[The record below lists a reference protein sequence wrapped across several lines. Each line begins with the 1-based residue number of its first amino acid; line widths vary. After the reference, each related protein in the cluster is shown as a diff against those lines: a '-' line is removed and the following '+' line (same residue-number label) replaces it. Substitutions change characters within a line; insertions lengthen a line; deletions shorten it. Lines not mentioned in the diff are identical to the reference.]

1 MHSPAIDVM
10 RLLAILAVVLVH
22 TTTKTLNATGY
33 DLNAYWWPLLLNQIS
48 RFAVPMFFLISGFVL
63 ELNYG
68 HHPDYLSYLKKRL
81 SKILVPYLFW
91 SLIYYFFVYQ
101 GNLAPLST
109 VLLWGGA
116 AYQLYFIPALM
127 IFYLIFP
134 LFHRLYKILAHPLV
148 LLVLGAVQVRIL
160 YQDYFV
166 RDLPYPF
173 PISIALM
180 AFYVFIIGMVASHYQ
195 KQLME
200 GIKKWF
206 WALAPLT
213 IGLALGIFW
222 QGWQRYFMTWN
233 IHAFYSQWRP
243 SVMFY
248 SISLSAVLYYLFS
261 VSKRFQKQIPALSGL
276 AFFVFFFHLIPLELL
291 WRQIGTVQAWWY
303 DPMFFLATA
312 AASFGVGYLSHKIP
326 YLSKLTG

>member
-91 SLIYYFFVYQ
+91 SLIYYFFVYKNNQ
-101 GNLAPLST
+101 VPLST
-109 VLLWGGA
+109 TLLWGGA

-134 LFHRLYKILAHPLV
+134 LFHRLYKVLTHPLI
-148 LLVLGAVQVRIL
+148 LLALGALEVFIL

-166 RDLPYPF
+166 RDLPYQF
-173 PISIALM
+173 PISITLM
-180 AFYVFIIGMVASHYQ
+180 AFYVFILGMVASHHQ
-195 KQLME
+195 KQLLV
-200 GIKKWF
+200 GVKKWL
-206 WALAPLT
+206 WALIPLT

-222 QGWQRYFMTWN
+222 QGRERYFLTLN

-248 SISLSAVLYYLFS
+248 TITLSAVLYYLFS
-261 VSKRFQKQIPALSGL
+261 VTKKFPKQILSLSSL
-276 AFFVFFFHLIPLELL
+276 AFFVFFFHLIPVEWL
-291 WRQIGTVQAWWY
+291 WQK
-303 DPMFFLATA
+303 PFSFFSVTIV
-312 AASFGVGYLSHKIP
+312 SFGVGYLVHKIP